1 MHIYIDDSSSPM
13 KEFQLP
19 ADFRPEL
26 SRTNPFLS
34 DEGSQSVPLTLPAS
48 DHNLLQIGFIH
59 RGTSTQRPIKKI
71 PTIMADG
78 AAWMQGTLYIEQVN
92 KNEGI
97 NCTFYTNEGQLYEK
111 IKDYKLRDLNWP
123 ELKGTGSDYA
133 SKAKYWMNKFLR
145 IIQGN
150 ETQPDEYYI
159 CNVWTDTKFYV
170 GKSKKGTF
178 LFLNELSY
186 ENEVLSFYAMKEQV
200 YYEGN
205 DDNATQITAP
215 VGFGITPF
223 LRVGYVL
230 RHIFKEFGYT
240 LDNNIFDLNESLKRL
255 IVLNNVADAII
266 DGNIYFKQLLPN
278 VTVED
283 FLKAIRLKFG
293 LEFIQKGS
301 HIYINFWK
309 DNLNLSPD
317 MDLSKYIRDKET
329 FIIEDKKAISLE
341 FEPLTDQPDYV
352 HTRNVDFEKQKN
364 DSLLKHSSPSGFVEE
379 SVDTTDK
386 TPYYYQNLTAYMLDA
401 GIEGTLRSIRT
412 IFINEVQYRNSNLVI
427 DGELDDE
434 NGEDMDMAFCFS
446 DTSLST
452 FDSVTH
458 GKKKY
463 IIASNISDYIS
474 LFASEYKTTQTIY
487 YENNVYNVLYKERDI
502 MLQKANQGVIAKALI
517 PSHIISTMD
526 ISTPK
531 IIDGKKVLIER
542 IDYILGYSDLCQ
554 ITARTLH
561 LYPEE

>member
-1 MHIYIDDSSSPM
+1 MHIYIDDSSTPM

-19 ADFRPEL
+19 AEFRPEL

-48 DHNLLQIGFIH
+48 NHNLQQIGFMH

-71 PTIMADG
+71 PAIMADG

-92 KNEGI
+92 KIEGI

-111 IKDYKLRDLNWP
+111 VKDYKLRDLNWP
-123 ELKGTGSDYA
+123 ELKGIGSDYTT
-133 SKAKYWMNKFLR
+133 KAKYWMNKFLR
-145 IIQGN
+145 IIRGN
-150 ETQPDEYYI
+150 EAQPDEYYI
-159 CNVWTDTKFYV
+159 CNVWTDNPFYI
-170 GKSKKGTF
+170 GESKKGSF

-186 ENEVLSFYAMKEQV
+186 ENEILSFYAMKEQV
-200 YYEGN
+200 YYEEN
-205 DDNATQITAP
+205 DENATQITAP
-215 VGFGITPF
+215 VGFGVTPF

-230 RHIFKEFGYT
+230 RHLFNEFGYI
-240 LDNNIFDLNESLKRL
+240 LDTNIFDLNESLKRL

-309 DNLNLSPD
+309 DNLKSSPD
-317 MDLSKYIRDKET
+317 MDLSKYIRDKDT
-329 FIIEDKKAISLE
+329 FLLEDKKAISME

-352 HTRNVDFEKQKN
+352 HTRNVEFEKQKN
-364 DSLLKHSSPSGFVEE
+364 DSLLKHSAPSGFVEE
-379 SVDTTDK
+379 SIETVDK
-386 TPYYYQNLTAYMLDA
+386 TPYYYQNLTAYMRDA
-401 GIEGTLRSIRT
+401 GIEGTLKSIRT

-434 NGEDMDMAFCFS
+434 NGEDMDIAFCFS
-446 DTSLST
+446 DTTLST

-463 IIASNISDYIS
+463 IEASNISDYLS

-487 YENNVYNVLYKERDI
+487 YENNIYNALYKDRDI
-502 MLQKANQGVIAKALI
+502 MLQKANQGIIAKALI

-542 IDYILGYSDLCQ
+542 IDYVLGYSDLCQ